1 MFAVMVYVWTCKEVT
16 SAYVTMVLRH
26 PKTRLCAWV
35 WKVNASLCGLFG
47 FFWFFLKGEEMSLN
61 FLRDYSDIKRL

>member
-35 WKVNASLCGLFG
+35 WKESAFVCGLFG
-47 FFWFFLKGEEMSLN
+47 FGFF
-61 FLRDYSDIKRL
+61 FKRGRR